1 VLRAVVGV
9 DGGWLFAAGD
19 VTGRVLLTHQG
30 KYQARLLG
38 DRLAAEAR
46 GEAPD
51 RARWGRHTPT
61 ADDAAV
67 PQVVFTDPEVAAV
80 GLTERQAAERG
91 LRTRLVSYDL
101 GSVAGAALT
110 ADGYRG
116 RAALLVDLDR
126 EVVLGATFV
135 GPDVAELLHSATIA
149 VVGEVPLS
157 RLWHAVPAFPTV
169 SEVWLRLLEAL
180 RTSA

>member
-1 VLRAVVGV
+1 
-9 DGGWLFAAGD
+9 
-19 VTGRVLLTHQG
+19 
-30 KYQARLLG
+30 
-38 DRLAAEAR
+38 
-46 GEAPD
+46 
-51 RARWGRHTPT
+51 
-61 ADDAAV
+61 
-67 PQVVFTDPEVAAV
+67 
-80 GLTERQAAERG
+80 
-91 LRTRLVSYDL
+91 
-101 GSVAGAALT
+101 VAGASLA